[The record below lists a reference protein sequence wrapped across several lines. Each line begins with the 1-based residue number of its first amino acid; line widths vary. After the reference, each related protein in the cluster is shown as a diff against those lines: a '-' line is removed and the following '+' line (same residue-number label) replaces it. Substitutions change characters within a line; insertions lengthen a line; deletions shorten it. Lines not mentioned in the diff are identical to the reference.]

1 MSTADPRFAR
11 HRTLAPP
18 DLSPIELR
26 CLSLAAEGKTADQI
40 VIETDLPLVRV
51 SCALMQAI
59 EKLGTRNITAAIS
72 RAALLRLI

>member
-1 MSTADPRFAR
+1 M
-11 HRTLAPP
+11 
-18 DLSPIELR
+18 
-26 CLSLAAEGKTADQI
+26 
-40 VIETDLPLVRV
+40 IETDLPLVRV